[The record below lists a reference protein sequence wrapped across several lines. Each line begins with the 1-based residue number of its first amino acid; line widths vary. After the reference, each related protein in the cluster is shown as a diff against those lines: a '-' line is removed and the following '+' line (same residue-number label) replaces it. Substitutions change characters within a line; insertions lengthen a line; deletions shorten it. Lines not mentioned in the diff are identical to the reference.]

1 MRCASSTIN
10 SGMVI
15 VVDFNI
21 VFQRKQKKLQIL
33 SLQNNFD
40 VIFVNL
46 FLLKIKMNELS
57 SVLVNLMQT

>member
-57 SVLVNLMQT
+57 SVLVNLM

>member
-40 VIFVNL
+40 VICVNL
-46 FLLKIKMNELS
+46 FLLKMS
-57 SVLVNLMQT
+57 

>member
-40 VIFVNL
+40 VICVNL

-57 SVLVNLMQT
+57 SVLVNLM

>member
-40 VIFVNL
+40 VVCVVNL
-46 FLLKIKMNELS
+46 FLLKIKINELS
-57 SVLVNLMQT
+57 SVLVNLM

>member
-40 VIFVNL
+40 VVCVNL

-57 SVLVNLMQT
+57 SVLVNLM